1 MMASALVVWMW
12 RNVDPIRNF
21 IEASLLKAV
30 LPHVLPGARLR
41 KPRLMIMRVGTPLV
55 VLWRIR
61 VFRESK
67 DLSFD
72 PGP

>member
-1 MMASALVVWMW
+1 MASALVVRMW
-12 RNVDPIRNF
+12 RNISPIRNF
-21 IEASLLKAV
+21 IEASLLEGV
-30 LPHVLPGARLR
+30 LPHVLPRARFR
-41 KPRLMIMRVGTPLV
+41 KPPPMIMRVGARLV